1 VQHHAKPLGIRTRRR
16 IAFGAMIAI
25 GRAFV
30 PAAGGLA
37 VALAAA
43 LACDTLHAPLPWMIG
58 PLLAVAGTRV
68 AGWPVAAAPGGRQV
82 GQWIVGTALGLYFSP
97 LVAQRVSSF
106 VWLLL
111 LGAIFAIAVGYLC
124 GYILSILGGT
134 DRTTAVFASVP
145 GGAAE
150 MAVLGERF
158 GARVDQVAAAQSFRL
173 LLVVVTIPSV
183 FAALG
188 LHGADPFLA
197 AGSDVRWPALAALLS
212 VTAAAGLLLTRLN
225 VPNAFV
231 LGALVVTIPLTI
243 AGVTASAMPRVLLNG
258 AQLLLGCALG
268 SRFNRSFLARAPRF
282 VAAVVVTVAVAI
294 GVSILFALIMA
305 RLTGIHPATLVLA
318 TAPGG
323 IAEMAVTAQVLE
335 LGVPMVTSFH
345 VTRVMLLLTCT
356 GPLFAWLRGRERRR
370 RRTRSSRGP
379 VA

>member
-1 VQHHAKPLGIRTRRR
+1 MMSL
-16 IAFGAMIAI
+16 
-25 GRAFV
+25 RALV
-30 PAAGGLA
+30 PAVGGLA

-43 LACDTLHAPLPWMIG
+43 LACDALHTPLPWMIG

-68 AGWPVAAAPGGRQV
+68 AGCPVSALVGGRQV
-82 GQWIVGTALGLYFSP
+82 AQWVIGTALGLYFTP
-97 LVAQRVSSF
+97 MVAQRVSGF
-106 VWLLL
+106 VWLLI
-111 LGAIFAIAVGYLC
+111 LGALFAILVGYIC

-158 GARVDQVAAAQSFRL
+158 GARVDQVAAAQSFRI

-197 AGSDVRWPALAALLS
+197 AGTEVRWPALAALLAL
-212 VTAAAGLLLTRLN
+212 TGAAGLVLARLN

-231 LGALVVTIPLTI
+231 LGALVVSIPLTI
-243 AGVTASAMPRVLLNG
+243 AGVSTSAMPRVMVNG

-282 VAAVVVTVAVAI
+282 VAAVVVTVALAMGISV
-294 GVSILFALIMA
+294 LFALLMA
-305 RLTGIHPATLVLA
+305 RLSGIHPATLVLA

-323 IAEMAVTAQVLE
+323 IAEMAITAKVLE

-356 GPLFAWLRGRERRR
+356 GPLFAWLRRHRRA
-370 RRTRSSRGP
+370 RTPRGP

>member
-1 VQHHAKPLGIRTRRR
+1 
-16 IAFGAMIAI
+16 MIAI
-25 GRAFV
+25 GRAFI

-43 LACDTLHAPLPWMIG
+43 LACDTLHVPLPWMIG

-106 VWLLL
+106 VWLLF
-111 LGAIFAIAVGYLC
+111 LGAVFAIAVGYFC

-197 AGSDVRWPALAALLS
+197 AGGDVRWPALAALLS

-231 LGALVVTIPLTI
+231 LGALVVTIPLTM
-243 AGVTASAMPRVLLNG
+243 AGVTTSAMPRVLLNG

-282 VAAVVVTVAVAI
+282 VAAVVVTVVLAI
-294 GVSILFALIMA
+294 GGSILFALIMA

-335 LGVPMVTSFH
+335 LGVPLVTSFH

-356 GPLFAWLRGRERRR
+356 GPLFAWLRERERRR

>member
-1 VQHHAKPLGIRTRRR
+1 MMSL
-16 IAFGAMIAI
+16 
-25 GRAFV
+25 RALV
-30 PAAGGLA
+30 PAVGGLA

-43 LACDTLHAPLPWMIG
+43 LACDALHTPLPWMIG

-68 AGWPVAAAPGGRQV
+68 AGWPVSAPVGGRQAA
-82 GQWIVGTALGLYFSP
+82 QWVIGTALGLYFTP
-97 LVAQRVSSF
+97 LVAQRVSGF
-106 VWLLL
+106 VWLLI
-111 LGAIFAIAVGYLC
+111 LGALFAILVGYIC

-158 GARVDQVAAAQSFRL
+158 GARVDQVAAAQSFRI

-197 AGSDVRWPALAALLS
+197 AGTEVRWPALAALLAL
-212 VTAAAGLLLTRLN
+212 TGAAGLVLARLN

-231 LGALVVTIPLTI
+231 LGALVVAIPLTI
-243 AGVTASAMPRVLLNG
+243 AGVSTSAMPRVMVNG

-282 VAAVVVTVAVAI
+282 VAAVVVTVALAMGISV
-294 GVSILFALIMA
+294 LFALLMA
-305 RLTGIHPATLVLA
+305 RLSGIHPATLVLA

-323 IAEMAVTAQVLE
+323 IAEMAITAKVLE
-335 LGVPMVTSFH
+335 LGVSMVTSFH

-356 GPLFAWLRGRERRR
+356 GPLFAWLRRHRRA
-370 RRTRSSRGP
+370 RTPRGP

>member
-1 VQHHAKPLGIRTRRR
+1 
-16 IAFGAMIAI
+16 
-25 GRAFV
+25 
-30 PAAGGLA
+30 
-37 VALAAA
+37 
-43 LACDTLHAPLPWMIG
+43 
-58 PLLAVAGTRV
+58 
-68 AGWPVAAAPGGRQV
+68 V
-82 GQWIVGTALGLYFSP
+82 GQWLIGTALGLYFSP
-97 LVAQRVSSF
+97 LVAQRVGGF

-124 GYILSILGGT
+124 GYVLSILGGT
-134 DRTTAVFASVP
+134 DRATAVFASVP

-158 GARVDQVAAAQSFRL
+158 GARVDQVAAAQSFRI

-183 FAALG
+183 FAALD
-188 LHGADPFLA
+188 LHGADPLLA
-197 AGSDVRWPALAALLS
+197 ASSEVRWPALAALVL

-243 AGVTASAMPRVLLNG
+243 AGVSTSAMPRVLLNC

-282 VAAVVVTVAVAI
+282 IAAVVVTVALAMGISV
-294 GVSILFALIMA
+294 LFALFMA
-305 RLTGIHPATLVLA
+305 RLTGIHPATLILA

-356 GPLFAWLRGRERRR
+356 GPLFSWLRERRR
-370 RRTRSSRGP
+370 RRRRARTSRGP
-379 VA
+379 MA

>member
-1 VQHHAKPLGIRTRRR
+1 MTALRDL
-16 IAFGAMIAI
+16 
-25 GRAFV
+25 V
-30 PAAGGLA
+30 PVAGGLA

-43 LACDTLHAPLPWMIG
+43 LACVALHTPLPWMLG
-58 PLLAVAGTRV
+58 PLVAVAATRV
-68 AGWPVAAAPGGRQV
+68 AGWPVDAVPGGRQV
-82 GQWIVGTALGLYFSP
+82 GQWLIGTALGLYFSP
-97 LVAQRVSSF
+97 MVAQRVGGF
-106 VWLLL
+106 VWLLI
-111 LGAIFAIAVGYLC
+111 LGAIFAIALGYFCGYL
-124 GYILSILGGT
+124 LSILGGT

-158 GARVDQVAAAQSFRL
+158 GARVDQVAAAQSFRIL
-173 LLVVVTIPSV
+173 IVVVTIPSA

-197 AGSDVRWPALAALLS
+197 ARSEVRWAALAALSS
-212 VTAAAGLLLTRLN
+212 VTAAAGLLLARLN

-243 AGVTASAMPRVLLNG
+243 AGVSTSAMPRELLNG

-282 VAAVVVTVAVAI
+282 LAAVVATVAVAI
-294 GVSILFALIMA
+294 GISVLFALFMA
-305 RLTGIHPATLVLA
+305 RLTGIHPATLILA

-356 GPLFAWLRGRERRR
+356 GPLFSWLRQRRR
-370 RRTRSSRGP
+370 RRQGAPKSRGP

>member
-1 VQHHAKPLGIRTRRR
+1 MVPAR
-16 IAFGAMIAI
+16 IAMTAIA
-25 GRAFV
+25 RALV
-30 PAAGGLA
+30 PAAGGVA
-37 VALAAA
+37 VALAAGF
-43 LACDTLHAPLPWMIG
+43 ACDALHTPLPWMIG
-58 PLLAVAGTRV
+58 PLLAVAATRV
-68 AGWPVAAAPGGRQV
+68 AGLPVAAPPGGRQM
-82 GQWIVGTALGLYFSP
+82 GQWIIGTALGLYFSP
-97 LVAQRVSSF
+97 LIAQRVGGF
-106 VWLLL
+106 VWLLI

-124 GYILSILGGT
+124 GYLLSILGGT

-158 GARVDQVAAAQSFRL
+158 GARVDQVAAAQSFRI

-188 LHGADPFLA
+188 LHGADPFPA
-197 AGSDVRWPALAALLS
+197 AGSEVHWPALAALLL
-212 VTAAAGLLLTRLN
+212 VTATAGMLLTRLN

-231 LGALVVTIPLTI
+231 LGALVVAIPLTI
-243 AGVTASAMPRVLLNG
+243 AGVSTSAMPRALLNG

-282 VAAVVVTVAVAI
+282 IAAVVVTVAVAMGI
-294 GVSILFALIMA
+294 SVLFALLMA

-356 GPLFAWLRGRERRR
+356 GPLFAWLRERRR
-370 RRTRSSRGP
+370 RRTRISGGP

>member
-1 VQHHAKPLGIRTRRR
+1 MMSL
-16 IAFGAMIAI
+16 
-25 GRAFV
+25 RALV
-30 PAAGGLA
+30 PAVGGLA

-43 LACDTLHAPLPWMIG
+43 LACDALHTPLPWMIG

-68 AGWPVAAAPGGRQV
+68 AGCPVSAPVGGRQV
-82 GQWIVGTALGLYFSP
+82 AQWVIGTALGLYFTP
-97 LVAQRVSSF
+97 MVAQRVSGF
-106 VWLLL
+106 VWLLI
-111 LGAIFAIAVGYLC
+111 LGALFAILVGYIC

-158 GARVDQVAAAQSFRL
+158 GARVDQVAAAQSFRI

-197 AGSDVRWPALAALLS
+197 AGTEVRWPALAALLAL
-212 VTAAAGLLLTRLN
+212 TGAAGLVLARLN

-231 LGALVVTIPLTI
+231 LGALVVSIPLTI
-243 AGVTASAMPRVLLNG
+243 AGVSTSAMPRVMVNG

-282 VAAVVVTVAVAI
+282 VAAVVVTVALAMGISV
-294 GVSILFALIMA
+294 LFALLMA
-305 RLTGIHPATLVLA
+305 RLSGIHPATLVLA

-323 IAEMAVTAQVLE
+323 IAEMAITAKVLE

-356 GPLFAWLRGRERRR
+356 GPLFAWLRRHRRA
-370 RRTRSSRGP
+370 RTPRGP

>member
-1 VQHHAKPLGIRTRRR
+1 
-16 IAFGAMIAI
+16 
-25 GRAFV
+25 
-30 PAAGGLA
+30 
-37 VALAAA
+37 
-43 LACDTLHAPLPWMIG
+43 
-58 PLLAVAGTRV
+58 
-68 AGWPVAAAPGGRQV
+68 
-82 GQWIVGTALGLYFSP
+82 
-97 LVAQRVSSF
+97 
-106 VWLLL
+106 LL
-111 LGAIFAIAVGYLC
+111 LGAIFAIAVGYFC

-158 GARVDQVAAAQSFRL
+158 GARVDQVAAAQSFRI

-188 LHGADPFLA
+188 LHGADPFPA
-197 AGSDVRWPALAALLS
+197 ASSEGRWAALAALLLT
-212 VTAAAGLLLTRLN
+212 TAAAGLLLARLK

-243 AGVTASAMPRVLLNG
+243 ADVSTSAMPRMLLNG

-282 VAAVVVTVAVAI
+282 VAAVVVTVAAAMGISV
-294 GVSILFALIMA
+294 LFALLMA
-305 RLTGIHPATLVLA
+305 RLTGIHPATLILA

-323 IAEMAVTAQVLE
+323 IAEMAVTAKVLE

-345 VTRVMLLLTCT
+345 VTRLILLLTFT
-356 GPLFAWLRGRERRR
+356 GPLFAWLRQRRR
-370 RRTRSSRGP
+370 RRARTSRGP

>member
-1 VQHHAKPLGIRTRRR
+1 MTAIR
-16 IAFGAMIAI
+16 
-25 GRAFV
+25 RAFV
-30 PAAGGLA
+30 PVVGGLA

-43 LACDTLHAPLPWMIG
+43 FACAALHTPLPWMIG

-68 AGWPVAAAPGGRQV
+68 AGWAVAAAPGGRQV
-82 GQWIVGTALGLYFSP
+82 GQWIIGTALGLYFSP

-111 LGAIFAIAVGYLC
+111 LGAVFAVAVGYLC
-124 GYILSILGGT
+124 GYLLSILGGT

-158 GARVDQVAAAQSFRL
+158 GARVDQVAAAQSFRI
-173 LLVVVTIPSV
+173 LLVVVTIPSL

-197 AGSDVRWPALAALLS
+197 SGSEVRWPALALLLL
-212 VTAAAGLLLTRLN
+212 VTATAGLLLTRLN

-243 AGVTASAMPRVLLNG
+243 AGVSTSAMPRVLLNG

-282 VAAVVVTVAVAI
+282 IAAVVVTVAMAMGISV
-294 GVSILFALIMA
+294 LFALFMA
-305 RLTGIHPATLVLA
+305 RLTGIHPATLILA

-356 GPLFAWLRGRERRR
+356 GPLFSWLRERRR
-370 RRTRSSRGP
+370 RRAPTSRGP
-379 VA
+379 MA